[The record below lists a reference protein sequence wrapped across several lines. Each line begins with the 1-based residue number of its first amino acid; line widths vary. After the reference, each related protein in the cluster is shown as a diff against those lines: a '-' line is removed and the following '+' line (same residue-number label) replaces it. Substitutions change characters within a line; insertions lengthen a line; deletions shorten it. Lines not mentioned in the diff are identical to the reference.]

1 MRGYIFTDAE
11 LEALRRWIEEGEI
24 TPLCWKTMERI
35 RRNLDRLLLHIEIL
49 QLVLEKMRRE
59 GRLVG
64 WGPRLVSRS
73 R

>member
-1 MRGYIFTDAE
+1 MRSYIFTDAE
-11 LEALRRWIEEGEI
+11 LKALLKWIKEGEVS
-24 TPLCWKTMERI
+24 PLLKTTLYHI

-49 QLVLEKMRRE
+49 QLVLEKMKRE

>member
-1 MRGYIFTDAE
+1 MRSYIFTDAE
-11 LEALRRWIEEGEI
+11 LKALLKWIKEGEVS
-24 TPLCWKTMERI
+24 PLLKTTLYHI

>member
-1 MRGYIFTDAE
+1 MRSYIFTDSE
-11 LEALRRWIEEGEI
+11 LKAILKWIEEGEMSQ
-24 TPLCWKTMERI
+24 LCYTTLTRI
-35 RRNLDRLLLHIEIL
+35 RENLDRLLLHIEIL
-49 QLVLEKMRRE
+49 QLVLEKMKRE

>member
-1 MRGYIFTDAE
+1 MRSYIFTDAE
-11 LEALRRWIEEGEI
+11 LKALLKWI
-24 TPLCWKTMERI
+24 TTLYHI

>member
-1 MRGYIFTDAE
+1 MRSYIFTDSE
-11 LEALRRWIEEGEI
+11 LKAILKWIEEGEMSQ
-24 TPLCWKTMERI
+24 LCCTTLTRI
-35 RRNLDRLLLHIEIL
+35 RENLDRLLLHIEIL
-49 QLVLEKMRRE
+49 QLVLEKMKRE